1 VTSPSGN
8 DKLAPH
14 PVLASYY
21 RGQEDRSAFVRRLF
35 DEAAPYYDRVNRLFS
50 LGSGAGYRRR
60 CLTRAGLC
68 PGQRVLD
75 VAVGT
80 GLVAREAIAIL
91 GQERD
96 VVGLDLSESML
107 AVARAGLKLSL
118 VRGAGEQL
126 PFAAETFDV
135 VTMGYALRHMSD
147 LLVAFREFHRVLA
160 PGGTLVLLE
169 IGTPTKRL
177 NRIVLSWY
185 LVRIVPL
192 LCRWTGGDAVTPRLM
207 RYYWDTIENCV
218 SGEAIMD
225 AARRS
230 GFASI
235 DCQTD
240 FDIFRTYTGHKV

>member
-1 VTSPSGN
+1 MTSPDAN
-8 DKLAPH
+8 EKLAPH
-14 PVLASYY
+14 PVLAGYY
-21 RGQEDRSAFVRRLF
+21 RDQEDRSAFVRRLF

-50 LGSGAGYRRR
+50 LGSGGAYRRR
-60 CLTRAGLC
+60 CLTRAGLR

-91 GQERD
+91 GQEGD

-126 PFAAETFDV
+126 PFAANRFDF

-169 IGTPTKRL
+169 ISMPTKRL
-177 NRIVLSWY
+177 NRIALSWY
-185 LVRIVPL
+185 LGGIVPI
-192 LCRWTGGDAVTPRLM
+192 LCRWTDGNAVTPRLM
-207 RYYWDTIENCV
+207 RYYWDTIENCLPAD
-218 SGEAIMD
+218 AIMD
-225 AARRS
+225 ALRRS

-235 DCQTD
+235 DCRTD
-240 FDIFRTYTGHKV
+240 FDIFRTYTARKI

>member
-1 VTSPSGN
+1 VTSPDGN

-21 RGQEDRSAFVRRLF
+21 RDQKGREAFVRCLF
-35 DEAAPYYDRVNRLFS
+35 DEAAPYYDRLNRLFS
-50 LGSGAGYRRR
+50 LGSGAAYRRQ

-75 VAVGT
+75 VAMGT

-96 VVGLDLSESML
+96 VVGLDLSGAML
-107 AVARAGLKLSL
+107 AVARAALNLSL
-118 VRGAGEQL
+118 VQGAGEQL
-126 PFAAETFDV
+126 PFAANTFDF

-169 IGTPTKRL
+169 IGMPTKRL
-177 NRIVLSWY
+177 NRIALSWY
-185 LVRIVPL
+185 LGGIVPV
-192 LCRWTGGDAVTPRLM
+192 LCRWTGGHAVTPRLM
-207 RYYWDTIENCV
+207 RYYRDTIENCIPA
-218 SGEAIMD
+218 EAIMD

-230 GFASI
+230 GFAATQ
-235 DCQTD
+235 CRTD
-240 FDIFRTYTGHKV
+240 FGIFRTYLGRKA